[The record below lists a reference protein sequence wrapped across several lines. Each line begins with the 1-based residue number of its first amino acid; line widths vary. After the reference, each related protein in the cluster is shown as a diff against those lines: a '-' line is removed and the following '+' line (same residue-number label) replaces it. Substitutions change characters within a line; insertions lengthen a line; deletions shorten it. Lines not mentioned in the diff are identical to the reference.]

1 MAGAKV
7 SKNQR
12 VGASAPKS
20 RNTLRFE
27 TPLCGYCGAKTART
41 RPKWRVCE
49 TGHKLYKLKGA
60 K

>member
-1 MAGAKV
+1 MAGKI

-12 VGASAPKS
+12 TDAKAPKARTRADFGS
-20 RNTLRFE
+20 
-27 TPLCGYCGAKTART
+27 PLCGYCGAKTRRT

-49 TGHKLYKLKGA
+49 MGHRLYKLKT